1 MGNQSFGSLW
11 NLLRAP
17 TQCSGTGTFC
27 QVCTLAPGHLL
38 SSRDGAFGSHLEHP
52 QSWWKRRLHSWVAR
66 VWVRDP
72 GPQCVALPS
81 AEQSL
86 VPGYRALL
94 IPVLTYQ
101 EPLGP
106 SEHAENSVHHPVSL
120 QPRGLGRASMLTPVM
135 RKEERVMCSRPP
147 LGSTRL
153 DSHRTCS
160 HSYQCLALPA

>member
-1 MGNQSFGSLW
+1 MLPQLIVNSDLELSGVERGVSVHAQLLQLCLTLCDPMDCSPTGSFVHGILQARTLEWVGNQSFGSLW

-52 QSWWKRRLHSWVAR
+52 QLWWKRRLHSWVAR

-86 VPGYRALL
+86 VPGYRALYL
-94 IPVLTYQ
+94 FQ
-101 EPLGP
+101 
-106 SEHAENSVHHPVSL
+106 S
-120 QPRGLGRASMLTPVM
+120 
-135 RKEERVMCSRPP
+135 
-147 LGSTRL
+147 
-153 DSHRTCS
+153 
-160 HSYQCLALPA
+160 